1 MRLPIAYV
9 AIMAIFFDVRA
20 PFAAPVLAQGIS
32 DGVIKIGI
40 MNDRSGPY
48 ADNCGTGSVLAAQL
62 AISDFGEAING
73 SKIEFIVADDQNKPD
88 IGVAIARRWLDNERV
103 DAIVGCSASSVAL
116 GVQDVM
122 KNRRKPYLLAGT
134 AASVL
139 TNEKCSPM
147 TTQWAM
153 DTYALAKATVKT
165 LLARRLDTWF
175 FITVD
180 YSFGK
185 VWQAEATHFI
195 RTDGDRVVGSVLH
208 PLNSSDFSSPLL
220 TAQSSGAKVVA
231 FANSGADLANALKQA
246 LEFELIKNQ
255 QLVPLGLLINQTHS
269 VGLESL
275 RNVRLATPFYW
286 DMTDETRTFSQRY
299 GAAFDGRV
307 PNEAQASTYSAVTH
321 YLKAIA
327 ATQTDDGGAVVQH
340 MKNTPISD
348 FEMENVRI
356 RSDGQVMR
364 PLYAARIK
372 APGESNYPYD
382 YYEITATIPAEDAW
396 RSAAD
401 SACDLLKRS

>member
-1 MRLPIAYV
+1 M
-9 AIMAIFFDVRA
+9 
-20 PFAAPVLAQGIS
+20 
-32 DGVIKIGI
+32 
-40 MNDRSGPY
+40 
-48 ADNCGTGSVLAAQL
+48 
-62 AISDFGEAING
+62 
-73 SKIEFIVADDQNKPD
+73 
-88 IGVAIARRWLDNERV
+88 
-103 DAIVGCSASSVAL
+103 
-116 GVQDVM
+116 
-122 KNRRKPYLLAGT
+122 
-134 AASVL
+134 
-139 TNEKCSPM
+139 
-147 TTQWAM
+147 
-153 DTYALAKATVKT
+153 
-165 LLARRLDTWF
+165 
-175 FITVD
+175 
-180 YSFGK
+180 
-185 VWQAEATHFI
+185 WQADATHFI
-195 RTDGDRVVGSVLH
+195 RTDGGRVVGSVLH